1 MTGKADF
8 TQDEWKL
15 VLEAPPSAG
24 LIVVTAQKGGTFRET
39 IAIAK
44 AYAEARQEHGES
56 ELLDEITAAKPERDH
71 THYHS
76 PDGAQAG
83 RSAAPARRGSSARD
97 EGHPGRGRRLPALH
111 PDAGRQGRRRS
122 PRARA
127 ERQRRRA
134 AGDRRDRHGVG
145 RRRQLAGA
153 RSPGDR
159 AVVVGE
165 GAGRP
170 VGADQREAHGLTCGL
185 LDGAG
190 AAKEVEVG
198 AGEAGAGRVHLDAVG
213 FEIGGE
219 RDRERVER
227 GFGG

>member
-76 PDGAQAG
+76 PEELKQGGLQHLRDAVALLEAKATPEELGDYRHFILALADKVAGAHREHGENVTDAEHQAIAEIATALG
-83 RSAAPARRGSSARD
+83 ADASYRRPHRARHRGDRD
-97 EGHPGRGRRLPALH
+97 GRRL
-111 PDAGRQGRRRS
+111 
-122 PRARA
+122 
-127 ERQRRRA
+127 RRRA
-134 AGDRRDRHGVG
+134 IRPCSPRR
-145 RRRQLAGA
+145 LT
-153 RSPGDR
+153 S
-159 AVVVGE
+159 
-165 GAGRP
+165 
-170 VGADQREAHGLTCGL
+170 REDV
-185 LDGAG
+185 DGQTD
-190 AAKEVEVG
+190 E
-198 AGEAGAGRVHLDAVG
+198 
-213 FEIGGE
+213 
-219 RDRERVER
+219 
-227 GFGG
+227 